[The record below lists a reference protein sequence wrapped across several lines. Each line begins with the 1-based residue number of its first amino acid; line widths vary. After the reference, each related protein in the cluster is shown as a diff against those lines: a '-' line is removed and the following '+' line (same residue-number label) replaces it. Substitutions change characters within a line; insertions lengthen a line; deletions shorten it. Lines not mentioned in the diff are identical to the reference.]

1 MNQQKLPNLV
11 NIAIFTLITILAW
24 IGFGVFRQVT
34 KEPEPEVNQEI
45 LEPLDPTLDTS
56 TLNQLESRVY
66 LSDPEVEALVGQ
78 TIVIEEEEES
88 VLPSPTPIS
97 GSEDE
102 EGLNEIPATEDTGP

>member
-24 IGFGVFRQVT
+24 IGFSVFRQVT
-34 KEPEPEVNQEI
+34 KEPEPEVNPEI
-45 LEPLDPTLDTS
+45 LETLDPTLDTS

-78 TIVIEEEEES
+78 TIIVEEEEE
-88 VLPSPTPIS
+88 VPLLSPTPIS
-97 GSEDE
+97 TTEDE
-102 EGLNEIPATEDTGP
+102 EGLTEEPATEEAGP